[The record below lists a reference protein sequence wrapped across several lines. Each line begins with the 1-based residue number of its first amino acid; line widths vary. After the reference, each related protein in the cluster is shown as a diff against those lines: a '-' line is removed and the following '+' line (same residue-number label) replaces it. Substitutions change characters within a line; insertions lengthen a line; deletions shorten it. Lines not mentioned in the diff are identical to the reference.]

1 MSQPSQSYDLS
12 AESTLLSLA
21 LQRPEAVLPELRA
34 RLVPKDFFSRQHA
47 VLFQAILDLDQSGQ
61 TVDSSEVFA
70 RLEHRAD
77 HGLDG
82 EELARLRDFF
92 GAKVESLPDIEPLL
106 ARVLARSRSREL
118 TRRLESLLDEA
129 RRAPEDL
136 RRHLDQA
143 LGALL
148 PLAQELGN
156 GQEMSLAAKLKH
168 SKARR
173 LSGWPL
179 LDEQER
185 FFADGELALVLG
197 RTGHGKTNLM
207 LNLAMNWMQADPEAN
222 LAFYSLEMTERQLAD
237 RLLTMRQAKLG
248 PLAGPW
254 GERMTLTYQPRL
266 DVERLAADALRRMGG
281 RKVSGIFV
289 DSLTA
294 LMPPPQGRFHGR
306 RDLELGEVCRRLKEL
321 AVTLDCPVVAA
332 VPARRDNIPE
342 PEPSLRQ
349 LLAKGAELNQPEV
362 EDAIRWRRP
371 RLEHL
376 PEIGL
381 DAHADL
387 VLALLNYVADYHEEM
402 DPEHRQV
409 FKAQPVAALELSAL
423 KHRGGALHAIE
434 LEMVMK
440 SGWIRQAGQ
449 A

>member
-1 MSQPSQSYDLS
+1 MTQPSQSYDLS

-34 RLVPKDFFSRQHA
+34 RLTPKDLFSRQHA

-61 TVDSSEVFA
+61 AVDSAEVFA
-70 RLEHRAD
+70 RLEQRAD

-82 EELARLRDFF
+82 VELARLRDFF

-106 ARVLARSRSREL
+106 VKVLAHSRSREL
-118 TRRLESLLDEA
+118 VRRLEQLLEEA
-129 RRAPEDL
+129 RRSPEDL
-136 RRHLDQA
+136 RRHLDLA

-148 PLAQELGN
+148 PLAQELSSGT
-156 GQEMSLAAKLKH
+156 GLSLAAKLKH
-168 SKARR
+168 SKSRR

-197 RTGHGKTNLM
+197 RTGHGKTNLL
-207 LNLAMNWMQADPEAN
+207 LNLALNWMQAEPDAH

-237 RLLTMRQAKLG
+237 RLMSMRQSKLG
-248 PLAGPW
+248 PMAGPW
-254 GERMTLTYQPRL
+254 GERVLLSYQPRL

-281 RKVSGIFV
+281 RKVGGIFV

-306 RDLELGEVCRRLKEL
+306 RDLELAEVCRRLKEL

-332 VPARRDNIPE
+332 VPARRDNLAE
-342 PEPSLRQ
+342 PAVPLRD
-349 LLAKGAELNQPEV
+349 LLAKGAEMHQPEV

-376 PEIGL
+376 PENGL

-387 VLALLNYVADYHEEM
+387 VLALLNYVSDYFEEL

-409 FKAQPVAALELSAL
+409 FKARPLAPIEISAL
-423 KHRGGALHAIE
+423 KHRGGALHAVNLDME
-434 LEMVMK
+434 MK
-440 SGWIRQAGQ
+440 SGLIR
-449 A
+449 

>member
-1 MSQPSQSYDLS
+1 MTQPSQSYDLS
-12 AESTLLSLA
+12 AESTLLGLA

-34 RLVPKDFFSRQHA
+34 RLAPKDFFSRQHA

-61 TVDSSEVFA
+61 NVDIAEVFA

-77 HGLDG
+77 HGLDA
-82 EELARLRDFF
+82 EELRRLRDFF

-106 ARVLARSRSREL
+106 QRVLARSRSREL
-118 TRRLESLLDEA
+118 AKRLELLLEDA
-129 RRAPEDL
+129 RQAPEDL
-136 RRHLDQA
+136 RRHLDKA

-148 PLAQELGN
+148 PLAQELGS
-156 GQEMSLAAKLKH
+156 GQEQSLAAKLKH
-168 SKARR
+168 SKSRR

-207 LNLAMNWMQADPEAN
+207 LNLALNWMQAEPEAN

-237 RLLTMRQAKLG
+237 RLMAMRQAKLG

-254 GERMTLTYQPRL
+254 GERLALIYQPRM
-266 DVERLAADALRRMGG
+266 DVERLAADALRRLGG
-281 RKVSGIFV
+281 RKVAGVFV

-306 RDLELGEVCRRLKEL
+306 RDLELAEVCRRLKEL
-321 AVTLDCPVVAA
+321 AVTLDCPVIAA
-332 VPARRDNIPE
+332 VPARRDNLAESEVP
-342 PEPSLRQ
+342 LRQ
-349 LLAKGAELNQPEV
+349 LLAKGAELNSPEV

-376 PEIGL
+376 PEAGL

-387 VLALLNYVADYHEEM
+387 ILALLNHVADFYEEM

-409 FKAQPVAALELSAL
+409 FKARPVAAIELSAL

-440 SGWIRQAGQ
+440 SGWIR
-449 A
+449 

>member
-1 MSQPSQSYDLS
+1 MSQSSQSYDLS

-21 LQRPEAVLPELRA
+21 LQRPEVVLPEQRA
-34 RLVPKDFFSRQHA
+34 RLSPKDFFSRQHA
-47 VLFQAILDLDQSGQ
+47 VLYQAILDLDQSGQ
-61 TVDSSEVFA
+61 TVDSVEVFA

-77 HGLDG
+77 HGLG
-82 EELARLRDFF
+82 TEELTRLRDFF
-92 GAKVESLPDIEPLL
+92 AAKLEEMPDIEPLL
-106 ARVLARSRSREL
+106 VRVLARSRSREL
-118 TRRLESLLDEA
+118 VKRLEQLLEEA

-136 RRHLDQA
+136 RRHLEQA

-148 PLAQELGN
+148 PLAQELGSSA
-156 GQEMSLAAKLKH
+156 ELSLAAKLKH
-168 SKARR
+168 RKGRR

-197 RTGHGKTNLM
+197 RTGHGKTNLL
-207 LNLAMNWMQADPEAN
+207 LNLALNWMQSEPESQ
-222 LAFYSLEMTERQLAD
+222 LAFYSLEMTERQLAE
-237 RLLTMRQAKLG
+237 RLMAMRQAKLG

-254 GERMTLTYQPRL
+254 GERMYLSYQPRL
-266 DVERLAADALRRMGG
+266 DVERLAADALRRFGG
-281 RKVSGIFV
+281 RKVGGIFV

-306 RDLELGEVCRRLKEL
+306 RDLELAEVCRRLKEL

-332 VPARRDNIPE
+332 VPARRDNLVE
-342 PEPSLRQ
+342 PETPLRQ
-349 LLAKGAELNQPEV
+349 LLAKGAELHQPEV

-376 PEIGL
+376 PEPGL
-381 DAHADL
+381 EAHADV
-387 VLALLNYVADYHEEM
+387 VLALLNYVSDYQEEM

-409 FKAQPVAALELSAL
+409 FKARPVAAIELSAL
-423 KHRGGALHAIE
+423 KHRGGALHAVE

-440 SGWIRQAGQ
+440 NGWIH
-449 A
+449 

>member
-1 MSQPSQSYDLS
+1 MTQPSQSYDLS
-12 AESTLLSLA
+12 AESTLLGLA

-61 TVDSSEVFA
+61 PVDSAEVFA
-70 RLEHRAD
+70 RLEHRMD
-77 HGLDG
+77 HGLDTQ
-82 EELARLRDFF
+82 ELGRLRDFF

-106 ARVLARSRSREL
+106 VRVLARSRSREL
-118 TRRLESLLDEA
+118 AKRLEQLLEDA

-143 LGALL
+143 LAALL
-148 PLAQELGN
+148 PLAQELGS
-156 GQEMSLAAKLKH
+156 GAELSLAAKLKH

-185 FFADGELALVLG
+185 FFADGELALVMG
-197 RTGHGKTNLM
+197 RTGHGKTNLL
-207 LNLAMNWMQADPEAN
+207 LNLTLNWMQSEPDAH
-222 LAFYSLEMTERQLAD
+222 LAYYSLEMTERQLAD
-237 RLLTMRQAKLG
+237 RLMAMRQAKLG
-248 PLAGPW
+248 PMAGPW
-254 GERMTLTYQPRL
+254 GERVYLTYQPRL
-266 DVERLAADALRRMGG
+266 DVERLAADALRRFGG
-281 RKVSGIFV
+281 RKVGGIFV

-332 VPARRDNIPE
+332 VPARRDNLAESVP
-342 PEPSLRQ
+342 PLRE
-349 LLAKGAELNQPEV
+349 LLAKGAELHQPEV

-387 VLALLNYVADYHEEM
+387 VLALLNYVSDYQEEM

-409 FKAQPVAALELSAL
+409 FKAQPVAAIELSAL
-423 KHRGGALHAIE
+423 KHRGGALLAVE

-440 SGWIRQAGQ
+440 SGWIR
-449 A
+449 